1 MFGLNIRKNGLY
13 WYGGFIWEIFDKYNK
28 MKLHPHII
36 TIGKYITGTCLG
48 WLLMRKTDIMKIW
61 KYHTVAKLTV
71 FPLERNQHWKVI
83 YSKYVKSSKLSPD
96 QQRQFRLWHTL
107 HPKMTET
114 LEFLPTPGTLATC
127 WIVLLFKNVWNLKD
141 FAIHLVIS

>member
-1 MFGLNIRKNGLY
+1 MLGLNIRKNGLY
-13 WYGGFIWEIFDKYNK
+13 QYRDFIWEIFDKYNI
-28 MKLHPHII
+28 MKLHPHVIS
-36 TIGKYITGTCLG
+36 IGNYVICLG

-61 KYHTVAKLTV
+61 KYSCKTYGLPSRKKPTPEGDLFHIGKKT
-71 FPLERNQHWKVI
+71 Q
-83 YSKYVKSSKLSPD
+83 KLSPD
-96 QQRQFRLWHTL
+96 EQQWHFRLWHTL

-114 LEFLPTPGTLATC
+114 LEFLPTPGALATY